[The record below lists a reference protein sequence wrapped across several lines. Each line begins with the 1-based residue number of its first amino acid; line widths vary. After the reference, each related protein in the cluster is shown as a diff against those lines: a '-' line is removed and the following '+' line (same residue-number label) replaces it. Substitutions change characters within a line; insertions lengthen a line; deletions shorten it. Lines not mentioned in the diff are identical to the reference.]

1 MDSLAGIT
9 QMGMRPAA
17 GDARLRGCTGS
28 GRSVSYLAW
37 SANAAAVD
45 AKQAISDLVDVPAF
59 PTTHRHRRPWGT
71 S

>member
-1 MDSLAGIT
+1 MDSVVGFT

-17 GDARLRGCTGS
+17 GDARTNACAGS
-28 GRSVSYLAW
+28 GRTLSYLAW
-37 SANAAAVD
+37 QADAAAMD
-45 AKQAISDLVDVPAF
+45 AKQAISDFVDVPAT